1 MEVSKTKYIKKKK
14 KKNPDMSP
22 LDAQGLI
29 KKLVLLL
36 GFELLIE
43 EIWISQK

>member
-1 MEVSKTKYIKKKK
+1 
-14 KKNPDMSP
+14 MSP
-22 LDAQGLI
+22 LNAHGLNK

-43 EIWISQK
+43 EIWISQKMNRSGVVFCQSL